1 MYEKKAE
8 TALCVDRTGVPGGCE
23 TLGFGSCLGKEGWRE
38 VRMVRGSRS
47 GREFGGERDNR

>member
-23 TLGFGSCLGKEGWRE
+23 TLGFGSCLGKERLE
-38 VRMVRGSRS
+38 
-47 GREFGGERDNR
+47 GGERKQKWKRIWWGKR